1 MLCDVEQ
8 AVIHMRVSLAN
19 KEWLAA
25 ASRAAGLSSAK
36 GLDAIL
42 TEAREAGVSL
52 RAVTGQVIRP

>member
-1 MLCDVEQ
+1 MERVQ
-8 AVIHMRVSLAN
+8 IHPRVQVVN

-25 ASRAAGLSSAK
+25 ACRQAGLSESE
-36 GLDAIL
+36 GLDALL